1 MNKLTISIFG
11 SKIFPEII
19 KEIKLFSKIR
29 IKYYEDFNLY
39 INEIKEDNNLLA
51 FFVNDLNKSYL
62 KKIKTSSL
70 PVILIF
76 EQNVKTNL
84 ALRELMEKLVM
95 PFKISDFNKKITS
108 LNAKNNF
115 KKNSL
120 INLKDYIIDK
130 NERKIKKNNL
140 ELQLSEKEINFLIL
154 FTKTKKPIILSTG
167 MCTDKQISAAIDYLS
182 SVEHVLA
189 CTSTY
194 PTLPEEVNL
203 RYFIVT
209 SLVLVVDVSAVPVVS
224 VLTQP
229 SNV

>member
-120 INLKDYIIDK
+120 INLKDYIID
-130 NERKIKKNNL
+130 
-140 ELQLSEKEINFLIL
+140 
-154 FTKTKKPIILSTG
+154 
-167 MCTDKQISAAIDYLS
+167 
-182 SVEHVLA
+182 
-189 CTSTY
+189 
-194 PTLPEEVNL
+194 
-203 RYFIVT
+203 
-209 SLVLVVDVSAVPVVS
+209 
-224 VLTQP
+224 
-229 SNV
+229 

>member
-154 FTKTKKPIILSTG
+154 FRKSKEPISRNLLLKNVWNYSLESETHTVETHIHRLRKKILKKFG
-167 MCTDKQISAAIDYLS
+167 DD
-182 SVEHVLA
+182 
-189 CTSTY
+189 
-194 PTLPEEVNL
+194 N
-203 RYFIVT
+203 FIK
-209 SLVLVVDVSAVPVVS
+209 
-224 VLTQP
+224 
-229 SNV
+229 NNKKGYYI